1 MSKIPFYF
9 FLSFLFLFYLYFPFL
24 FLSFFISLS
33 FSHSFLFPSSLSL
46 SDRPPSLLIRSDRF
60 SLPFLSLSPSL
71 PAGAAPSPP
80 PASGRPLPSPGS
92 GRGGGGGGGDAGG
105 AGGGVVAVV
114 EETFPRASKAAALTS
129 PALAGA
135 SSPSALSQLRP
146 TPGRRVPPC
155 TGGAEAQA
163 APPHPR
169 VAAHRCPVAKC
180 L

>member
-1 MSKIPFYF
+1 MSKIPLYF
-9 FLSFLFLFYLYFPFL
+9 FSLFFFFFLFIFL
-24 FLSFFISLS
+24 FFFFL
-33 FSHSFLFPSSLSL
+33 FFFLFPSPILFFSPPLSPYPIGLPLSL
-46 SDRPPSLLIRSDRF
+46 SDPIGSLSPS
-60 SLPFLSLSPSL
+60 SLSPSL

-80 PASGRPLPSPGS
+80 PASGRPLPSPRS
-92 GRGGGGGGGDAGG
+92 GRGGGGG

-129 PALAGA
+129 PALVGA
-135 SSPSALSQLRP
+135 SSPSAPSQLRP

-155 TGGAEAQA
+155 TGGVEAQA

>member
-1 MSKIPFYF
+1 MSKIPLYF
-9 FLSFLFLFYLYFPFL
+9 FFSFLFLFFLYFL
-24 FLSFFISLS
+24 FFSFFISLS
-33 FSHSFLFPSSLSL
+33 SPILFFSPPLSPYPIGLLLSL
-46 SDRPPSLLIRSDRF
+46 SDPIGSLSPS
-60 SLPFLSLSPSL
+60 SLSPSL

-80 PASGRPLPSPGS
+80 PASGRPLPSPRS
-92 GRGGGGGGGDAGG
+92 GRGGGGG

-135 SSPSALSQLRP
+135 SSPSAPSQLRP
-146 TPGRRVPPC
+146 TLGRCVSPC
-155 TGGAEAQA
+155 TGGTEAQA

>member
-1 MSKIPFYF
+1 MSKISLYF
-9 FLSFLFLFYLYFPFL
+9 FSLFFFLFIFLLFFFLFLF
-24 FLSFFISLS
+24 
-33 FSHSFLFPSSLSL
+33 LFPSPILFFSPPLSPYPIGLPLSL
-46 SDRPPSLLIRSDRF
+46 SDPIGSLSPS
-60 SLPFLSLSPSL
+60 SLSPSL
-71 PAGAAPSPP
+71 PVGAAPSPP

-92 GRGGGGGGGDAGG
+92 GRGGGGGGGGAGG

-135 SSPSALSQLRP
+135 SSPSAPSQLRP
-146 TPGRRVPPC
+146 TPGRRVLPC
-155 TGGAEAQA
+155 TGGVEAQA